1 MIKVTVTSL
10 CAKSAGEEMDITFIV
25 SDGGNNR
32 ERSTFTVSSRQFLTL
47 GVSKGETDT
56 DMFDAVSHAAEV
68 WSATKKGM
76 TLLGYGAA
84 SEKALCIKLTAKGF
98 SREVAGE
105 AVENLVL
112 LGLINAAEDAT
123 ELARKLVSKLWGKKR
138 IASGLYEKGYA
149 SEDVTVA
156 MNALDDMGIDFAE
169 NCRLL
174 VEKRYGDV
182 PRDPNGR
189 RRLYA
194 ALARYGYSSAEIRE
208 ALTVK

>member
-1 MIKVTVTSL
+1 M
-10 CAKSAGEEMDITFIV
+10 
-25 SDGGNNR
+25 
-32 ERSTFTVSSRQFLTL
+32 
-47 GVSKGETDT
+47 
-56 DMFDAVSHAAEV
+56 
-68 WSATKKGM
+68 
-76 TLLGYGAA
+76 
-84 SEKALCIKLTAKGF
+84 
-98 SREVAGE
+98 
-105 AVENLVL
+105 

-149 SEDVTVA
+149 SEDVAVA

-194 ALARYGYSSAEIRE
+194 ALAQYGYSSAEIRE